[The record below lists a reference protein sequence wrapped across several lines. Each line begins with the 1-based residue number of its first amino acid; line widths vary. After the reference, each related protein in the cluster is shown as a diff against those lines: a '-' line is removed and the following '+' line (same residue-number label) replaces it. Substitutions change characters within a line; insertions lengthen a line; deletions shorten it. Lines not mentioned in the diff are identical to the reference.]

1 MNNMDWSLVIEIV
14 VIIGSVIGSFYVL
27 KNKTN
32 INTIKL
38 EDMEKK
44 LEEHC
49 KETPAFKK
57 KFADLGIE
65 LINLKNEQINKSNTL
80 QTIVNQIVNPSFEKF
95 SIDLK
100 SYIDTKIQFVDKEIE
115 LMKVENNRRIL
126 ELQKS
131 QNSFEK
137 MAFELIEVSNKN
149 VENQIDR
156 LVDLL
161 KNKI

>member
-1 MNNMDWSLVIEIV
+1 MDWSLVIEIV
-14 VIIGSVIGSFYVL
+14 VIIVSIVSAYYIL

-32 INTIKL
+32 LNTIKL

-44 LEEHC
+44 LDEHC
-49 KETPAFKK
+49 KETPQCQK
-57 KFADLGIE
+57 KFTDLGIE
-65 LINLKNEQINKSNTL
+65 LINLRNEQINKSNTL

-100 SYIDTKIQFVDKEIE
+100 NYIDTKIQFVDKEIE
-115 LMKVENNRRIL
+115 LMKIENNRRII

-156 LVDLL
+156 LVNLL